1 MTSIG
6 GPAPSRDRGYR
17 GAMSDRP
24 DATRDADADE
34 RWLDLEVKLAFQDR
48 LIREL
53 DALVREFGD
62 RLAKAERELAEL
74 RQAMPPPVP
83 LGPVN
88 EPPPHY

>member
-1 MTSIG
+1 
-6 GPAPSRDRGYR
+6 
-17 GAMSDRP
+17 MSNRP
-24 DATRDADADE
+24 EATHDADAE
-34 RWLDLEVKLAFQDR
+34 RWLDLDVKLAYQER

-62 RLAKAERELAEL
+62 RLVKAERELAEL

-83 LGPVN
+83 LGPIN